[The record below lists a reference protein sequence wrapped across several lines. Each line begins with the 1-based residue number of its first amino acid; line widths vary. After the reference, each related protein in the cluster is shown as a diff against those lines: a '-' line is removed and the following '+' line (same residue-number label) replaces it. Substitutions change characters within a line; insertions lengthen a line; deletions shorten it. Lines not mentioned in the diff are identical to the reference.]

1 MFHVIGYLLMN
12 LTVGEASPL
21 SDNAFILYDN
31 CPAAL
36 CNAETTKHSKI
47 FLAIYKC
54 SSAILPNRPA
64 EAATGFE
71 LLAEVPAFSQLSHNI
86 QRERNYALRLGFV
99 SQIELSGWTLP
110 GC

>member
-1 MFHVIGYLLMN
+1 MFHVVKYLLMN

-21 SDNAFILYDN
+21 SDNAFILYDD

-36 CNAETTKHSKI
+36 YNAEITKHSKVL
-47 FLAIYKC
+47 LAVYKC
-54 SSAILPNRPA
+54 SGAILPNGSA
-64 EAATGFE
+64 EASAGFE
-71 LLAEVPAFSQLSHNI
+71 LLTEIPTFSQLSHNI

-99 SQIELSGWTLP
+99 CQIELSGWTVP